1 MGNIREKFS
10 DFNEAQVYAETI
22 VSMYRKPTLLLDV
35 DLVVLAANPVFYQ
48 KFGGSGETLPGL
60 RIDGTGSSPGDSSP
74 GCGSRL
80 NLSRLQAQLAVFPSG
95 EQGSIQLE
103 MIHPL
108 HSDQRWLIKMHSR
121 ELELYPGTTPLTV
134 LTIAEVAKKPGGG
147 RPRRRPK
154 KSPDRDAG
162 GAAEKQGAHRDAF
175 ESIEKTILRSIPEGI
190 MVFEAPDGR
199 LLMSSIYHDL
209 FSGMSAEA
217 AKTPGPDESPAFLKY
232 FRRHQKG
239 RLKPATTDSFP
250 AFRSLHSGAAVAAE
264 PWQLKKSDGTWADI
278 LINSR
283 PVRNSEG
290 EISHAVMS
298 WRDTTQ
304 HKAMEA
310 ELRRK
315 EFHFRTLVENS
326 PDIILR
332 FDREMRYLF
341 VNAAF
346 EQISGISRDRF
357 CGKTNRELGM
367 SETHLKSWETAAE
380 KAVARG
386 RKVDFEF
393 SFPGVFGERH
403 FLGRVIPEYDGTGAV
418 ETLMLIGRDITERKE
433 AEEHIRHISFHD
445 NVTGLYNRA
454 YFEEEL
460 KRLDTRRSIP
470 LSIIVGDVNHLKL
483 TNDTFGHGEGDRLL
497 QTIAQIMRKCCRD
510 EDIIARW
517 GGDEFAV
524 ILPGTAKVTAKSIC
538 SRIQKSAE
546 EHSSALLIRPSI
558 ALGTAVKTHADENI
572 FSIISE
578 AEEQMYEDKLIQS
591 GKNRDVVIGSLLEQV
606 RQKSPEHKAHMERS
620 RELAR
625 AFAHALGLKKR
636 ELDDLYMIILLH
648 DIGKAIV
655 PDAYIR
661 KPGRLNEEEWE
672 VMKRYPEAGF
682 RIVKTFAETARISE
696 EILSLREHWDGSGY
710 PRGLRGREIP
720 LLARVF
726 AIIDSYD
733 IMSHERPY
741 GPAMSKDEALR
752 ELGRNAGKQF
762 DPKLVD
768 KFVQT
773 MRSKRSN

>member
-1 MGNIREKFS
+1 MENIREKFS

-22 VSMYRKPTLLLDV
+22 VSMYRKPTLLLDG
-35 DLVVLAANPVFYQ
+35 DLIVLAANPVFYQ
-48 KFGGSGETLPGL
+48 KFGGSRESLAGL
-60 RIDGTGSSPGDSSP
+60 RIDGGGGRD
-74 GCGSRL
+74 GGSRL
-80 NLSRLQAQLAVFPSG
+80 NFSRLQAQLAVFPPG
-95 EQGSIQLE
+95 KQGNVRME
-103 MIHPL
+103 MTHPV
-108 HSDQRWLIKMHSR
+108 HAEERWLIKINTR
-121 ELELYPGTTPLTV
+121 EVELYPGTPPLTV
-134 LTIAEVAKKPGGG
+134 LTIAEMAKKPGAVQKRRRLKKPAAPDCYKPMEKG
-147 RPRRRPK
+147 RPAG
-154 KSPDRDAG
+154 DAS
-162 GAAEKQGAHRDAF
+162 EN
-175 ESIEKTILRSIPEGI
+175 IEKILLRSIPEGL
-190 MVFEAPDGR
+190 MVFEAPNGR
-199 LLMSSIYHDL
+199 LLLSSIYHDL
-209 FSGMSAEA
+209 FTGMPGED
-217 AKTPGPDESPAFLKY
+217 AKAPGPQEPPGFLKY
-232 FRRHQKG
+232 FCFPENGRRQQ
-239 RLKPATTDSFP
+239 ATTASFP
-250 AFRSLHSGAAVAAE
+250 AFRSLKTGAAVAAE
-264 PWQLKKSDGTWADI
+264 PWQLKRSDGTWADV

-283 PVRNSEG
+283 PVRNAEG

-298 WRDTTQ
+298 WRDTTH

-332 FDREMRYLF
+332 FDRKMHYLF

-346 EQISGISRDRF
+346 EQISGMSRERV

-367 SETHLKSWETAAE
+367 SEAHLKSWESAAE
-380 KAVARG
+380 TAVARG

-403 FLGRVIPEYDGTGAV
+403 FLGRVIPEYDDTGTV

-433 AEEHIRHISFHD
+433 AEERIRHISFHD

-460 KRLDTRRSIP
+460 KRLDTRRSLP

-483 TNDTFGHGEGDRLL
+483 TNDTFGHSEGDRLL
-497 QTIAQIMRKCCRD
+497 QTIARIMRKCCRD

-524 ILPGTAKVTAKSIC
+524 ILPGTPELTAKSIC

-546 EHSSALLIRPSI
+546 GHPTALLIRPSI
-558 ALGTAVKTHADENI
+558 ALGTGVKMHADENI
-572 FSIISE
+572 FSVISE
-578 AEEQMYEDKLIQS
+578 AEERMYEDKLIQS
-591 GKNRDVVIGSLLEQV
+591 GKNRDVVIRSLLDQV
-606 RQKSPEHKAHMERS
+606 RQKCPEHKSHMERL
-620 RELAR
+620 RESGR
-625 AFAHALGLKKR
+625 VFGHALGLKKR
-636 ELDDLYMIILLH
+636 ELDDLHMIILLH

-655 PDAYIR
+655 PDSYLQ
-661 KPGRLNEEEWE
+661 KQGRLNEDEWE

-733 IMSHERPY
+733 IMTHERPY
-741 GPAMSKDEALR
+741 GPALRAEKALR
-752 ELGRNAGKQF
+752 ELARNAGKQF
-762 DPKLVD
+762 DPRLVE

-773 MRSKRSN
+773 MRSSRSN

>member
-1 MGNIREKFS
+1 MENIRDKFS

-22 VSMYRKPTLLLDV
+22 VSMYRKPTLLLDG
-35 DLVVLAANPVFYQ
+35 DLVLLAANPVFYQ
-48 KFGGSGETLPGL
+48 KFGGSRESLAGL
-60 RIDGTGSSPGDSSP
+60 RIDGEGSG
-74 GCGSRL
+74 L
-80 NLSRLQAQLAVFPSG
+80 NFSRLQAQLAVFPPG
-95 EQGSIQLE
+95 KQGRIRLE
-103 MIHPL
+103 MIHPVQT
-108 HSDQRWLIKMHSR
+108 DERWLIKMNTR
-121 ELELYPGTTPLTV
+121 EVELYPGTTPLTV
-134 LTIAEVAKKPGGG
+134 LTIAEMAKKPGPGQKRRRSTKPAARDFWEPSEKG
-147 RPRRRPK
+147 RPHR
-154 KSPDRDAG
+154 
-162 GAAEKQGAHRDAF
+162 GAS

-190 MVFEAPDGR
+190 VVFEAPDGR
-199 LLMSSIYHDL
+199 LLLSSIYHDL
-209 FSGMSAEA
+209 FTGMSAEA
-217 AKTPGPDESPAFLKY
+217 AKTPGPEDPPEFLKY
-232 FRRHQKG
+232 FRFLENG
-239 RLKPATTDSFP
+239 RQQTATIASFP
-250 AFRSLHSGAAVAAE
+250 AFRSLKTGAAVAAE
-264 PWQLKKSDGTWADI
+264 PWQLKKADGTWADV

-290 EISHAVMS
+290 DISHAVMS
-298 WRDTTQ
+298 WRDITR

-315 EFHFRTLVENS
+315 EFHFRSLVENS

-346 EQISGISRDRF
+346 EQISGISRERF
-357 CGKTNRELGM
+357 CGKTNRDLGM
-367 SETHLKSWETAAE
+367 SEAHLKSWESAAE

-403 FLGRVIPEYDGTGAV
+403 FLGRVIPEYDDTGTV

-460 KRLDTRRSIP
+460 KRLDTRRSLP
-470 LSIIVGDVNHLKL
+470 LSIIIGDVNHLKL
-483 TNDTFGHGEGDRLL
+483 TNDTFGHSEGDRLL

-524 ILPGTAKVTAKSIC
+524 ILPGTPEVTAKSIC
-538 SRIQKSAE
+538 SRIQKSTE
-546 EHSSALLIRPSI
+546 KHPTALLIRPSI
-558 ALGTAVKTHADENI
+558 ALGTAVKTQADENI
-572 FSIISE
+572 FSVISE

-591 GKNRDVVIGSLLEQV
+591 GKNRDVVIRSLLEQV
-606 RQKSPEHKAHMERS
+606 RQKCPEHKAHMERL
-620 RELAR
+620 REIGR
-625 AFAHALGLKKR
+625 VFGHALGLKKR
-636 ELDDLYMIILLH
+636 ELDDLHMIILLH

-661 KPGRLNEEEWE
+661 KAGRLNEDEWE

-710 PRGLRGREIP
+710 PRGLRGRKIP

-733 IMSHERPY
+733 IMTHDRPY
-741 GPAMSKDEALR
+741 GPAMSADQTLR
-752 ELGRNAGKQF
+752 ELAQNAGKQF
-762 DPKLVD
+762 DPRLVE

-773 MRSKRSN
+773 IRSNRFN

>member
-1 MGNIREKFS
+1 MENIREKFS
-10 DFNEAQVYAETI
+10 GFDEARVYAETI
-22 VSMYRKPTLLLDV
+22 VSMYRKPTLLLDG
-35 DLVVLAANPVFYQ
+35 DLIVLAANPVFYQ
-48 KFGGSGETLPGL
+48 KFGGSRETFSGHP
-60 RIDGTGSSPGDSSP
+60 IDGTGGGPG
-74 GCGSRL
+74 GVIRGSANRT
-80 NLSRLQAQLAVFPSG
+80 NLSRLQEQLSVFPP
-95 EQGSIQLE
+95 ERQGNVRLE
-103 MIHPL
+103 MTHPV
-108 HSDQRWLIKMHSR
+108 DADERWLIQMHSR
-121 ELELYPGTTPLTV
+121 EVELSPGSTPLTV
-134 LTIAEVAKKPGGG
+134 LTIAEVSKKPAPWQKRSRSKKPAPRVFREPSEKG
-147 RPRRRPK
+147 RSQK
-154 KSPDRDAG
+154 
-162 GAAEKQGAHRDAF
+162 GAA
-175 ESIEKTILRSIPEGI
+175 ESIEKIILRSLPEGI
-190 MVFEAPDGR
+190 MVLEAPNGR
-199 LLMSSIYHDL
+199 LLLSSIYHDR
-209 FSGMSAEA
+209 FTGMSAEA
-217 AKTPGPDESPAFLKY
+217 GKTPGPDEPPRFLQY
-232 FRRHQKG
+232 FRFPENG
-239 RLKPATTDSFP
+239 RLKAATVASFP
-250 AFRSLHSGAAVAAE
+250 AFRSLKTGAAVAAE

-283 PVRNSEG
+283 PVRNFEG

-298 WRDTTQ
+298 WRDTTH

-332 FDREMRYLF
+332 FDREMRYVF

-346 EQISGISRDRF
+346 EQIAGINRDGF

-367 SETHLKSWETAAE
+367 SESHLKSWESAAE
-380 KAVARG
+380 KAIVRG

-403 FLGRVIPEYDGTGAV
+403 FLGRVIPEYDGTGTV

-558 ALGTAVKTHADENI
+558 ALGTAVKTHGDENI

-733 IMSHERPY
+733 IITHERPY
-741 GPAMSKDEALR
+741 GPAMSADQALR
-752 ELGRNAGKQF
+752 ELTQNAGKQF
-762 DPKLVD
+762 DPKLVE

-773 MRSKRSN
+773 IRSSPL